1 MSPKHRRRIEL
12 KELEGKVSLVTGAS
26 RGLGRAVAV
35 KLAAL
40 GSKVAI
46 NYLTNDKAALEVA
59 KEIES
64 QGGEVIPVRADVA
77 DNQSVKD
84 MTRQIT
90 GKWQKIDILVNN
102 AGIVKDTLLL
112 RMPDDAWDEVIST
125 NLRGAYLCTRFALR
139 TMINQGWGRIINV
152 SSLAGITGSA
162 GQSNYAAAKGG
173 LIAFSKSLARELG
186 PRGITVN
193 AIAPGFIE
201 TEMTD
206 SLPEEYRQTIL
217 ERIPLGRYGQPG
229 DVAELVAF
237 LVSERASYITGQVIS
252 VDGGVI

>member
-1 MSPKHRRRIEL
+1 MEF
-12 KELEGKVSLVTGAS
+12 KELAGKVSLVTGAS
-26 RGLGRAVAV
+26 RGVGRAIAI
-35 KLAAL
+35 KLAGL

-46 NYLTNDKAALEVA
+46 NYLANDKAALEVVGG
-59 KEIES
+59 IES
-64 QGGEVIPVRADVA
+64 QGGEAMLVRANVA
-77 DNQSVKD
+77 DSQAVKD

-90 GKWQKIDILVNN
+90 QRWGKIDILVNN

-112 RMPDDAWDEVIST
+112 RMSDDAWDEVIST
-125 NLRGAYLCTRFALR
+125 NLRGAYLCTKFALR

-206 SLPEEYRQTIL
+206 KLPEEYRQAIL

-229 DVAELVAF
+229 DIAELVAF